1 MSFPP
6 PPPDP
11 SQRGSNAQNQVL
23 TLQSRI
29 GLIKTQASN
38 FKSPVNKAVTSI
50 QTLPKDKTL
59 REKEMKALMKHTRW
73 TRKKIEP
80 TLQRLIQDKP
90 LRRFYG
96 PHADFSDDAFE
107 EHSRKLVWA
116 LRGFVERWYA
126 ATDLQRD
133 KARAHHIWHLMT
145 PTFVEYALAVAES
158 DDATGGWDSI
168 LQNSVQRKWLVAG
181 ILTCIYDKCIF
192 QNPNRVLFGS
202 NKGEEELLHK
212 IDRNFFDS
220 SKGDGFSRQKLRAKA
235 VKDILGNAGITCDF
249 FPEVEKLT
257 ERIHRV
263 LLPLTRYLWNDYEP
277 QGLYQQLFDLTS
289 DFAYFHIAVR
299 CCPDIIT
306 ITSLCPGAPY
316 DPREHYCLDLEI
328 WQQSKA
334 AIQEQQS
341 VVTKV
346 IAGTTEVG
354 SANPASD
361 KDTSVSSVIIP
372 YRPYTKICVFP
383 IIRKYKAGS
392 GMPGGDADG
401 LRQYDINKGAALIY
415 YGKFDRSLPPECLRG
430 KINKELER
438 LQSNENVEH
447 GLALALLRVSGWKT
461 STQRRANKAYARR
474 SLKPTG
480 VQKSK
485 GTGRSPQT
493 IFGRR
498 KARRDPKPQR
508 SISSSLIPV
517 SLAMLAGVV
526 YIARDAVTR
535 EHHDLAAGVFEV
547 VKENIV
553 QRVLAVPIYFQEHWL
568 EIRACASEV
577 VGRIRL

>member
-1 MSFPP
+1 MSFPQP
-6 PPPDP
+6 APDP
-11 SQRGSNAQNQVL
+11 SQSGSNAQNRVL

-29 GLIKTQASN
+29 DLIKTQAST
-38 FKSPVNKAVTSI
+38 FKSLVNESATSI
-50 QTLPKDKTL
+50 QILPNHKAL
-59 REKEMKALMKHTRW
+59 GEKETKALMKHTRW

-107 EHSRKLVWA
+107 EHSKKLVWA

-126 ATDLQRD
+126 ATDLEGD
-133 KARAHHIWHLMT
+133 KAKVHHIWHLMT
-145 PTFVEYALAVAES
+145 PTFVEYTLAVAES

-257 ERIHRV
+257 ERIRQV

-277 QGLYQQLFDLTS
+277 QGFYQQLFDLTS
-289 DFAYFHIAVR
+289 DFAYFQIAVR

-306 ITSLCPGAPY
+306 ITSLYPGTPY
-316 DPREHYCLDLEI
+316 DPREHYCLDLDI
-328 WQQSKA
+328 WQQSKS

-341 VVTKV
+341 VIREV

-354 SANPASD
+354 SADPARV
-361 KDTSVSSVIIP
+361 KDTPVSSVIIH

-383 IIRKYKAGS
+383 IIKKYKAGS
-392 GMPGGDADG
+392 GMPGGDANG

-415 YGKFDRSLPPECLRG
+415 YGKFDRSLPPECLRE

-438 LQSNENVEH
+438 LQSNENVKH
-447 GLALALLRVSGWKT
+447 GLALALLRLFGWKT
-461 STQRRANKAYARR
+461 STQRYAKKKHARR
-474 SLKPTG
+474 SLKPIG

-485 GTGRSPQT
+485 GTGRSRQT
-493 IFGRR
+493 IFGGR
-498 KARRDPKPQR
+498 KARRDRKPQR
-508 SISSSLIPV
+508 PITTSLIPI

-526 YIARDAVTR
+526 YIARDGVTR

-553 QRVLAVPIYFQEHWL
+553 PRVIAVPISLQEHWL
-568 EIRACASEV
+568 EIRAFASEV
-577 VGRIRL
+577 VGRITL